1 MCVAGAPMRQL
12 TPFVAA
18 IVVLS
23 GCRDNSPLQQNPPSL
38 NALIVDGA
46 HSGNKDFFFLPPLV
60 PSPVGSQFYDA
71 GKFNAHLAPVAEV
84 CELAANPILVPTTD
98 CKAGPLV
105 FGPATMA
112 LDLINQQYQLNWDT
126 QASGL
131 ILTSFYRITV
141 RGSARGTAL
150 GLLDVDPVLGGVKNL
165 TTGDL
170 VQFQNGRTLPIKVR
184 IEQGA
189 FGSSNSNDFVEQ
201 VVPNVLPATG
211 LDVTTNTGFAGAHFS
226 NGWLPIVNGQPLNQ
240 VVVIIERVGVNNGG
254 QTRCLNTSF
263 EQLEGCY
270 RFRTDPDLHTLVAG
284 TDLLFSVPV
293 IAGVCFQFPGDVGHS
308 NDHPFEL
315 YRSEEIAGR
324 VTPAQPL
331 LDEVPASFLR
341 CDGFGPTPPS
351 IGAAFRSGRLGDI
364 ATAGWFAVAQAIGR
378 IIQPR
383 ALYGVDL
390 GAGGSTN
397 EFSRFGFLRPASM
410 SVNSGN
416 GAIAPAGSTVQASV
430 KLQNNHTHGISEVD
444 ETSPVVGQSV
454 TFTVTAG
461 GGTVSTA
468 SCSAGNSCPAVTVDP
483 DGIAT
488 VSWTL
493 ELGVNTLQVTTDE
506 VSNSPLA
513 ITATGTPAT
522 FTVQTRLT
530 GLEYPLGLWISNSD
544 VYLTETADHNTSFGG
559 RRRLSKFLLEGSQL
573 TTLIDNPVNSD
584 ALVVANDGS
593 IYLASYVGTSPGESG
608 RVSVATQNVSGAW
621 TETALAAVAIA
632 AHDMVLAPN
641 EDIYLIGSSDSP
653 AASSLYLL
661 PQGGYATPAVLATGL
676 GRSWSIAYVNGDLY
690 YSVLDQ
696 GEVHSISDGLDQV
709 VFTHPSVTTM
719 TYDGTYLYYGDLAG
733 NLVRR
738 NLQDGTE
745 VTMFSGA
752 GQINAL
758 RFYAPLNTLFFL
770 RSGTVDAQFKDGSLN
785 SISLGPVI
793 Q

>member
-1 MCVAGAPMRQL
+1 MRQL
-12 TPFVAA
+12 TPFIAA
-18 IVVLS
+18 IIVLS
-23 GCRDNSPLQQNPPSL
+23 GCTDNSPLQQNPPAL

-46 HSGNKDFFFLPPLV
+46 HSNGNKDFFFLPPLV
-60 PSPVGSQFYDA
+60 PSPVGSPNYDA
-71 GKFNAHLAPVAEV
+71 GKFNARLSPFVEV
-84 CELAANPILVPTTD
+84 CELNAVDVASLPTAT
-98 CKAGPLV
+98 CKSSARV
-105 FGPATMA
+105 FGPARMT
-112 LDLINQQYQLNWDT
+112 LDASSEQYQLNWDT
-126 QASGL
+126 KTSAL
-131 ILTSFYRITV
+131 IATSFYRIFV
-141 RGSARGTAL
+141 SGSSRGTIL
-150 GLLDVDPVLGGVKNL
+150 GSLDVDPVLGGMKNVK
-165 TTGDL
+165 TGD
-170 VQFQNGRTLPIKVR
+170 VYVFQDGRTLPISVR

-189 FGSSNSNDFVEQ
+189 FGSSNSSDAVEQ
-201 VVPNVLPATG
+201 VVSNVLPATG

-226 NGWLPIVNGQPLNQ
+226 NGWLPLVNGQPLDQ
-240 VVVIIERVGVNNGG
+240 VVVIIERVAVNDGG
-254 QTRCLNTSF
+254 ATRCLNTSF

-544 VYLTETADHNTSFGG
+544 VYLTETA
-559 RRRLSKFLLEGSQL
+559 
-573 TTLIDNPVNSD
+573 
-584 ALVVANDGS
+584 
-593 IYLASYVGTSPGESG
+593 
-608 RVSVATQNVSGAW
+608 
-621 TETALAAVAIA
+621 LAAVAIA
-632 AHDMVLAPN
+632 AHDMVLAPH

-696 GEVHSISDGLDQV
+696 GEVHSISDGVDQV